1 MILASIQYLNISGA
15 TTPSLTIRKIGTN
28 WKTWLSLR
36 TIRELRSQSKLSY
49 WNLERGKHRTAAAE
63 ISLPRKEA
71 TETIEGQGHINGNC
85 DELPWLHVDEH
96 TVKNQPT
103 VGTTVLGSCS
113 HFHAFHLQKHHQ
125 VLWWRTMKNLHVS
138 PSGEEEE
145 EPVWSI
151 SEYSPN
157 KDLHWIQRKYI
168 VRASSHKLRGWL
180 PNSSASSLAVIR

>member
-1 MILASIQYLNISGA
+1 MVVSQNRQRIEVTEQTFILKFGERQTQNCSSWDQLTQKRSHWNHRGA
-15 TTPSLTIRKIGTN
+15 GTHK
-28 WKTWLSLR
+28 WQLWW
-36 TIRELRSQSKLSY
+36 I
-49 WNLERGKHRTAAAE
+49 AM
-63 ISLPRKEA
+63 A
-71 TETIEGQGHINGNC
+71 TCRWAYSE
-85 DELPWLHVDEH
+85 
-96 TVKNQPT
+96 KPT
-103 VGTTVLGSCS
+103 HCGTTVLGSCS